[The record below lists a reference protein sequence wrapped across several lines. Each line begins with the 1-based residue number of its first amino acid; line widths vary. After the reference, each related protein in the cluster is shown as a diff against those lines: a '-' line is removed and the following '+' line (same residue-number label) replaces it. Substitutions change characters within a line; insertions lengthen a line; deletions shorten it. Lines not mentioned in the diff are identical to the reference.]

1 MVERV
6 TELTDV
12 LESQLDAEG
21 LEREQPIQQ

>member
-12 LESQLDAEG
+12 LEPQLDAEG
-21 LEREQPIQQ
+21 LEREQSIQQ